1 MGVEYR
7 LMEKEQYIEEI
18 EIEEFVSG
26 L

>member
-7 LMEKEQYIEEI
+7 SMEKEQYIREN